1 MKITLTIIVFF
12 LIASIS
18 LNSAY
23 GQQET
28 SRGQSVRIKSESGK
42 EISLYSGSY
51 ALIIGVNDYTNGWAD
66 LPDVVNDM
74 VEVKKALEAQTFSVE
89 TISNPTRTQ
98 FDAKV
103 RDFIARYGQTKDNR
117 LLIYFSGHG
126 HTLQTNDNRQR
137 ELGYI
142 VPADAPLPREDNVG
156 IFKSYAVSMNEI
168 NNYAEQIEAKHV
180 LFVFDS
186 CFSGSIFKSRSGGI
200 PEPIKDKT
208 SEPVRQFIT
217 AGTEKQAVPAVS
229 VFRRV
234 FVNALKGEA
243 DTNRDG
249 YITGVELGEFLHN
262 EVTAQS
268 KRLQTPQHGKI
279 LNPDL
284 NQGDFVF
291 SLGGKIQTVALSPE
305 EALWQDVIERG
316 AADDYR
322 DYLKKY
328 PEGKYADQARGQLRV
343 LIGASSSTTTET
355 PTNTNKS
362 GSWELVEEKNIPVQA
377 NTQWMT
383 TLMKVEAGQQVTIT
397 GGAKQI
403 SLGAN
408 GSSGPEGV
416 FKDDPKR
423 PAPSCQTG
431 ALIARVGN
439 QITCVGREV
448 TFTTQSSGDLYI
460 GINEGQTADNKGSF
474 IVRVRLYK
482 FN

>member
-1 MKITLTIIVFF
+1 MKIILVAIALL
-12 LIASIS
+12 LIASTS
-18 LNSAY
+18 FNSASA
-23 GQQET
+23 QT
-28 SRGQSVRIKSESGK
+28 DTRGQSVRIKSESGK
-42 EISLYSGSY
+42 EINLYSGSY

-74 VEVKKALEAQTFSVE
+74 VEVKKALEAQSFSVE

-117 LLIYFSGHG
+117 LLFYFSGHG

-142 VPADAPLPREDNVG
+142 VPADAPLPRDDNVG

-234 FVNALKGEA
+234 FVNGLKGEA
-243 DTNRDG
+243 DMNRDG
-249 YITGVELGEFLHN
+249 YITGVELGEYLHN

-305 EALWQDVIERG
+305 DTLWQQVIEKG

-322 DYLKKY
+322 EYLKKY
-328 PEGKYADQARGQLRV
+328 PEGKYVDQARGQLRA
-343 LIGASSSTTTET
+343 LIGASSSTSTET
-355 PTNTNKS
+355 PANTNKS

-377 NTQWMT
+377 NAPWTPT
-383 TLMKVEAGQQVTIT
+383 SMKVEAGQQVAIN

-403 SLGAN
+403 SLGSN
-408 GSSGPEGV
+408 GSSGPEGI

-431 ALIARVGN
+431 ALIARVGD
-439 QITCVGREV
+439 QIACVGREA
-448 TFTTQSSGDLYI
+448 TFTTTSSGDLYI
-460 GINEGQTADNKGSF
+460 GINEGQTSDNRGSF